1 MSWDEL
7 EALGTKSERHGVTM
21 STMSTYRK
29 IRGAILQIVAMG
41 EVMEQKV
48 CVRFPPGNIP
58 RGGSRSWIEC
68 E

>member
-7 EALGTKSERHGVTM
+7 EALGTESERHGFTM
-21 STMSTYRK
+21 STMSTNRK
-29 IRGAILQIVAMG
+29 IRGAMVQIVAMG

-48 CVRFPPGNIP
+48 CVRFPLGNIP
-58 RGGSRSWIEC
+58 RGGSRSWSEC